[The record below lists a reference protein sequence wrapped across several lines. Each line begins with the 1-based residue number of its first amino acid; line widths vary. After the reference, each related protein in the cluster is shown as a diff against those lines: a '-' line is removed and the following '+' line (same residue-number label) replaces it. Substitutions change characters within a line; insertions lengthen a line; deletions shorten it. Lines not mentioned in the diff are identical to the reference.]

1 MRQTHTHIHTA
12 TYTHTHTYTPTPTYT
27 HTQMHTHIHTHT
39 HTHLY
44 KFSEL
49 IGTNATIELL
59 GTIEF
64 IIRADWDSSACYLH
78 YASFGPIL
86 CIIFVQ
92 TGRFGTFLHKI
103 HTIAINDITFFVMG
117 RSLINMG
124 GASYTTLFLTI
135 IIIDIYTLYTSVFQP
150 VCRCVATRMRN

>member
-1 MRQTHTHIHTA
+1 MSQGA
-12 TYTHTHTYTPTPTYT
+12 V
-27 HTQMHTHIHTHT
+27 T

-44 KFSEL
+44 TFSEL

-86 CIIFVQ
+86 CILFVQ
-92 TGRFGTFLHKI
+92 TCRFGTSVHEI
-103 HTIAINDITFFVMG
+103 DTIAIKDITFFVME
-117 RSLINMG
+117 RSLINIG

-135 IIIDIYTLYTSVFQP
+135 IIIDVNTQYTSVSRP
-150 VCRCVATRMRN
+150 A